1 MHENEKKPP
10 EICTRCG
17 NYQPQF
23 YRIAAIKECAAF
35 VTCEGV
41 KNNRCGAFCRRID
54 PGEKQLKEGPC

>member
-35 VTCEGV
+35 VT
-41 KNNRCGAFCRRID
+41 
-54 PGEKQLKEGPC
+54 